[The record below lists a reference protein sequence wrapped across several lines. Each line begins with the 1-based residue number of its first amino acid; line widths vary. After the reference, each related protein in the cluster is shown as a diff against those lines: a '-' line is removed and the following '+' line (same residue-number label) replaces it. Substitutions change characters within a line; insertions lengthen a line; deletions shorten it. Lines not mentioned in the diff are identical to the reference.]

1 MKYDCSKTLDY
12 AHERNRMC
20 NAANIEDC
28 DNCPLRGVGE
38 DCYNTR
44 YITQEH
50 IDIVQKWSDEH
61 PEKTRKEAYLEIFPK
76 LELLNDKVIC
86 FDDCFPCFGELLGK
100 NGCDD
105 VKKTC
110 GECWDKPYNNE
121 FEKAREKDD

>member
-1 MKYDCSKTLDY
+1 MSKYDCNKTLDY
-12 AHERNRMC
+12 SHEWSRMC
-20 NAANIEDC
+20 KATFDGTC
-28 DNCPLRGVGE
+28 DNCILKDAGIG
-38 DCYNTR
+38 CYNTR
-44 YITQEH
+44 YITQER

-105 VKKTC
+105 VEKTC
-110 GECWDKPYNNE
+110 QDCWSEPYNGE
-121 FEKAREKDD
+121 FEKAREE